1 MASLWTIPGSDSY
14 SGINLMLCDG
24 EWAYGTRN
32 QTEMIR
38 VELLT
43 GNIELLFTGS
53 STFGT
58 SGSNLIL
65 LAMGQGS
72 IKLYSYIISVGITA
86 FIHVK
91 SQKYTG
97 NIWAGVPINSLIICM
112 ITVANCNSITA
123 F

>member
-1 MASLWTIPGSDSY
+1 MPKTAPEALWCGIFSLDRLDQIF
-14 SGINLMLCDG
+14 GI
-24 EWAYGTRN
+24 A
-32 QTEMIR
+32 
-38 VELLT
+38 VERT
-43 GNIELLFTGS
+43 GQHHQVLITYVPILFTGS
-53 STFGT
+53 PTFGT

-97 NIWAGVPINSLIICM
+97 NVWAGVLINTLIICM